1 MLTLYDNIE
10 SGNGFKVR
18 LILKLTGHDYTYV
31 PIDILKG
38 ESRTPDYL
46 AKINPNGRI
55 PALKFDDGRV
65 LAESNAILCYMAEGT
80 RFMPSDPWQRAQMLS
95 WMFFEQ
101 YSHEPNIAVL
111 RFWYHVRDSFSELE
125 KKLIPQKEKAG
136 YAALDVMEQQL
147 SHTDW
152 LVGDAMTV
160 ADIALFAYTHVA
172 DEGGFDLSK
181 YAGINAWI
189 DRVKAVD
196 GFAPITEE

>member
-1 MLTLYDNIE
+1 MLTLYDNLM

-18 LILKLTGHDYTYV
+18 LILKLTGHDYDYV
-31 PIDILKG
+31 HIDILKG

-80 RFMPSDPWQRAQMLS
+80 RFMPTDPWQKAQMMS
-95 WMFFEQ
+95 WLFFEQ

-111 RFWYHVRDSFSELE
+111 RFWHHVRSDFSEQE
-125 KKLIPQKEKAG
+125 KQLMPQKEKAG
-136 YAALDVMEQQL
+136 YAALDIMESQL
-147 SHTDW
+147 NHTDW
-152 LVGDAMTV
+152 LVGDSMTI

-181 YAGINAWI
+181 YPGINAWI
-189 DRVKAVD
+189 ERVKAVD
-196 GFAPITEE
+196 GYAPISEE